1 MAILAGTRIEEEV
14 QAGRIR
20 IDPFNP
26 KQVNPASYD
35 VTLGNQV
42 KVYRS
47 WVDNCGDDLHRPR
60 EHADGRH
67 LFAKDSVLDTKS
79 KMETLDF
86 EIDSETGWVLKPK
99 IGYLMHTKERIW
111 SDSYVPVL
119 DGKSSIGRLFIKIHE
134 TAGFGDPGFDGQ
146 YTLEVTSMH
155 QVRVYPGMRIGQI
168 RFHKLDGEPVLYSKI
183 GHYRGDSASGAVA
196 SLLPEFHR

>member
-26 KQVNPASYD
+26 KQLNPASYD
-35 VTLGNQV
+35 VTLGSQV

-47 WVDNCGDDLHRPR
+47 WVDNCGEDLHKPR
-60 EHADGRH
+60 EQADGRH
-67 LFAKDSVLDTKS
+67 LFAKDTILDTKA
-79 KMETLDF
+79 KLETYDF
-86 EIDSETGWVLKPK
+86 EINPETGWVLKPK
-99 IGYLMHTKERIW
+99 IGYLMCTRERICT
-111 SDSYVPVL
+111 DNYVPVL

-134 TAGFGDPGFDGQ
+134 TAGFGDAGFDGQ

-168 RFHKLDGEPVLYSKI
+168 RFNTMEGTPVLYSKL
-183 GHYRGDSASGAVA
+183 GHYKGASAVGAVA
-196 SLLPEFHR
+196 SLLPEFNR